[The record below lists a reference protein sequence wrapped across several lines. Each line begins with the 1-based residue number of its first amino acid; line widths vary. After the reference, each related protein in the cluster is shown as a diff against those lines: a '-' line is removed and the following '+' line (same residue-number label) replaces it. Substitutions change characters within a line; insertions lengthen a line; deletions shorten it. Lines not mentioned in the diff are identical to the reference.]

1 MNGRVFDR
9 LGIRNGVGFA
19 SGERWEDPPCSLDV
33 MLIDRRGDLADLGLR
48 R

>member
-9 LGIRNGVGFA
+9 PRIRNEVGFA
-19 SGERWEDPPCSLDV
+19 SDGRWKDPPRGVDV
-33 MLIDRRGDLADLGLR
+33 MLIDRSGDLADPGSR

>member
-9 LGIRNGVGFA
+9 PGIRNEVGFA
-19 SGERWEDPPCSLDV
+19 SGERWKDPPRGVDV
-33 MLIDRRGDLADLGLR
+33 MLIDRRGDLADPGLR